1 MTEEKKCT
9 KCEIVKTLDNFTST
23 RGNVYSICKPC
34 QLENRKNYEEGI
46 NADLDKLAPHSRE
59 AVKEARELLEL
70 MGYDLQEDIHTQFKN
85 RIKVLYGLDLE
96 NIPKRPKN
104 PLKRFI

>member
-1 MTEEKKCT
+1 M
-9 KCEIVKTLDNFTST
+9 
-23 RGNVYSICKPC
+23 
-34 QLENRKNYEEGI
+34 ENRKNYEDGI

-59 AVKEARELLEL
+59 AVIEARGLLEL
-70 MGYDLQEDIHTQFKN
+70 MGYDLKEDIHTQFKN